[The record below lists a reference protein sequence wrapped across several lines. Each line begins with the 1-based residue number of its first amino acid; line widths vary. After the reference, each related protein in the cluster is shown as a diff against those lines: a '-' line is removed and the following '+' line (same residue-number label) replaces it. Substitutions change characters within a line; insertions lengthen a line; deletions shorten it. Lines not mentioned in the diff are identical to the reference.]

1 MVRPQLDLTK
11 LRQQSIRNQSDEM
24 EEDVSCRSETIL
36 RARPDGSAVCVS
48 ARCPTPQSASIAD
61 HHLLCNS
68 LDLCLFAAPTDP
80 TFGAETG
87 QRSEPKHTGEQRSA
101 VGGRR
106 GPCDRCGQIRIGPR
120 IESGQFSL
128 DPDDQTLIDPV
139 EADTAG
145 GGAWSTRNPRDL
157 SSGIGDQR
165 DIAESS
171 RLRSTGDVSRGRS
184 VRNFHGTWRAKGQK
198 PSFEPMSRL
207 ASANE
212 AA

>member
-1 MVRPQLDLTK
+1 MVRGKDPIRHHVRRQIRQSVMVNPAPHTRFLT
-11 LRQQSIRNQSDEM
+11 
-24 EEDVSCRSETIL
+24 V
-36 RARPDGSAVCVS
+36 P
-48 ARCPTPQSASIAD
+48 IAD